1 MLENSQ
7 KVVEVMEHSISEKMV
22 YVRFCF
28 LATEK
33 NFRCMHSS
41 NQLVK
46 RLKVSGNIV
55 SFAENQISF
64 LNYQHNSVDMF
75 VPDADTNFSTG

>member
-33 NFRCMHSS
+33 TMIFSDVCT
-41 NQLVK
+41 V
-46 RLKVSGNIV
+46 
-55 SFAENQISF
+55 AISW
-64 LNYQHNSVDMF
+64 
-75 VPDADTNFSTG
+75 

>member
-1 MLENSQ
+1 
-7 KVVEVMEHSISEKMV
+7 
-22 YVRFCF
+22 
-28 LATEK
+28 
-33 NFRCMHSS
+33 MHSS

-64 LNYQHNSVDMF
+64 FTYQHNSVDMF